1 MRVFLGGEGKKQESF
16 KMEPDYYGRT
26 DILTGDWT

>member
-1 MRVFLGGEGKKQESF
+1 MVFLGREGKKQIDF
-16 KMEPDYYGRT
+16 KMESDYYGRT